1 MKDIDRNINSP
12 LYEQAKIYHVND
24 IAPEILVNF
33 KNVFTQTIN
42 NGCIYSVDI
51 QPGEYYYRHILQPVE
66 SDNSFFFI
74 TLCGKSSEYPFYSY
88 YAQSPLTGNVSY
100 TVIPYHFIVDSPIT
114 IKIIVQNI
122 NAESSKIKS
131 SIQIKK
137 RVK

>member
-12 LYEQAKIYHVND
+12 LYEQAKIYHVNN

-33 KNVFTQTIN
+33 KDVFTETIN
-42 NGCIYSVDI
+42 NGGVYTADI
-51 QPGEYYYRHILQPVE
+51 QPGEYYYRHILEQVE

-74 TLCGKSSEYPFYSY
+74 TLCVKSFEYPFYSY
-88 YAQSPLTGNVSY
+88 YAQSPLTASY

-114 IKIIVQNI
+114 IKIIVRNI
-122 NAESSKIKS
+122 NAENSKIKS

-137 RVK
+137 KVK

>member
-33 KNVFTQTIN
+33 KNVFTETVN
-42 NGCIYSVDI
+42 KGGVYTVDI
-51 QPGEYYYRHILQPVE
+51 QPGEYYYRHILEQVE

-74 TLCGKSSEYPFYSY
+74 TLYGKSFEYPFYSY
-88 YAQSPLTGNVSY
+88 YAQSPLTTSY

-114 IKIIVQNI
+114 INIIVRNI
-122 NAESSKIKS
+122 NAENSKIKS

-137 RVK
+137 RVR